1 MRNFR
6 DSSSKTDPRIHVEFP
21 AYFPVGVIPVVI
33 PVQICMQ
40 IVWEH
45 VRKPT
50 GRVICYT
57 HSFPITSVRGNRK
70 TVGGIPLK
78 VRLSV
83 GYVRIIYRVRWLKIG
98 FCVVVLKILD
108 FRSFYDWNFQKDW
121 RLFYFF
127 GFTKEGM
134 IFIAYLKDLCRF
146 ENNFHIRLDMS
157 SIYN

>member
-1 MRNFR
+1 MW
-6 DSSSKTDPRIHVEFP
+6 SFP
-21 AYFPVGVIPVVI
+21 HIFPWVLFPLLSRCRFACKSYGSTCENRPVVSS
-33 PVQICMQ
+33 V
-40 IVWEH
+40 
-45 VRKPT
+45 
-50 GRVICYT
+50 T

-157 SIYN
+157 SIFNL